1 LLATIWKAKIV
12 QLSYNLDAAF
22 TQWVVKEGHLQEP
35 FVVLEVGVQGGE
47 HKRWEQLGDRLVLHG
62 FDAIEEAVTEL
73 KQRSAGQKNRHYH
86 WIAAGA
92 VDEDRVFY
100 FNQSNPTSSSMY
112 PSGKNRFGGTP
123 EQEARN
129 VAVRR
134 LDTLFQQSVIPRAD
148 FLKVD
153 VEGFEK
159 DVFLGASELLAAG
172 VLGVETESNFGISP
186 TYPKG
191 HFVTLHDMLLDHQL
205 LVFDIGF
212 NRIPRASF
220 QSALARVGRRPVSH
234 TDRVGKPAT
243 LDVLFCRDPI
253 DETDH
258 PENYLVPCRPF
269 SLDQLI
275 KMIVIYELHGL
286 NDIAVD
292 IVERFA
298 NRLGARLDVGLAT
311 RLLADPH
318 CRPGPFR
325 RLVRNAVRSAR
336 RRTLRAWA

>member
-1 LLATIWKAKIV
+1 V

-22 TQWVVKEGHLQEP
+22 TQWVVKDRHLQEP
-35 FVVLEVGVQGGE
+35 FVLLEVGVQGGE
-47 HKRWEQLGDRLVLHG
+47 HRRWEQLGDQLVLHG
-62 FDAIEEAVTEL
+62 FDAIEEAVAQL
-73 KQRSAGQKNRHYH
+73 KQRSTGEKNRHYH
-86 WIAAGA
+86 WMAAGA
-92 VDEDRVFY
+92 ADEERVFY
-100 FNQSNPTSSSMY
+100 FNPSNPTASSMY
-112 PSGKNRFGGTP
+112 PSGKSRFDPVP
-123 EQEARN
+123 EQQARN

-134 LDTLFQQSVIPRAD
+134 LDTLFQQGVIPRAD

-153 VEGFEK
+153 VEGFER
-159 DVFLGASELLAAG
+159 DVFLGASQLLAAG
-172 VLGVETESNFGISP
+172 VLGVETESNFSISP
-186 TYPKG
+186 IYPEG
-191 HFVTLHDMLLDHQL
+191 HFAALHDMLLGHHL

-220 QSALARVGRRPVSH
+220 QRALIRAGRKPVSQ

-253 DETDH
+253 DEIDH
-258 PENYLVPCRPF
+258 PENYLAPCRPF

-286 NDIAVD
+286 NDIAAD
-292 IVERFA
+292 MIERFA
-298 NRLGARLDVGLAT
+298 DRLSARLDVDRAT

-325 RLVRNAVRSAR
+325 RQVRNALRSAR
-336 RRTLRAWA
+336 RRILRAWA

>member
-1 LLATIWKAKIV
+1 MQLFGRRKIV

-35 FVVLEVGVQGGE
+35 FVLLEVGVQGGE
-47 HKRWEQLGDRLVLHG
+47 HRRWEQLGDQLVLHG
-62 FDAIEEAVTEL
+62 FDAIEESVAQL
-73 KQRSAGQKNRHYH
+73 KQRSTGEKNRYYH
-86 WIAAGA
+86 WMAAGA
-92 VDEDRVFY
+92 ADEERVFY
-100 FNQSNPTSSSMY
+100 FNPSNPTASSMY
-112 PSGKNRFGGTP
+112 PSGKSRFDAVP
-123 EQEARN
+123 EQQARN

-134 LDTLFQQSVIPRAD
+134 LDTLFQQGVIPRAD

-159 DVFLGASELLAAG
+159 DVFLGASELLAVG

-191 HFVTLHDMLLDHQL
+191 HFATLHDMLLDHQL

-220 QSALARVGRRPVSH
+220 QRALARVGRRPVSH
-234 TDRVGKPAT
+234 TDWVGKPAT

-253 DETDH
+253 DEVDH
-258 PENYLVPCRPF
+258 PENYFAPCRPF

-275 KMIVIYELHGL
+275 KMTIIYELHGL

-292 IVERFA
+292 MVERFA
-298 NRLGARLDVGLAT
+298 EHLGARLDVDRAIW
-311 RLLADPH
+311 LLADPH

-325 RLVRNAVRSAR
+325 KHFRNVVRSAR
-336 RRTLRAWA
+336 RRMRRGWA